1 MGWDQIGSGGGRWLT
16 GGRPQPPPP
25 PPPPPPSPSRV
36 PLLQG
41 QSPQKATVGE
51 PLPGI
56 VASFILPRLM
66 LVFILPIMC

>member
-16 GGRPQPPPP
+16 GGRPQPPPRP

-56 VASFILPRLM
+56 VASFILPRRL
-66 LVFILPIMC
+66 IPTNY